1 MHTPETSAYADSRLK
16 TEESYW
22 MFSYSALKSETGAV
36 TGVFCALT
44 EVTPTYLSNRRM
56 RTVQQLTVRT
66 ASLATTPAVCDAAI
80 SVLSDNTAD
89 LPFSLLYLADGTTL
103 RLVGKSGFLYLDRAP
118 KQFDVSGA
126 GKVWTDLSST
136 NPAFHSALLASLSSS
151 AACMPTSDTFAL
163 TDFSASPLTSG
174 TVFIPLRTTQSG
186 DLLGLLV
193 VGRNPRRALDD
204 DYISFLGM
212 TGGAI
217 TSALVTA
224 RDQEQ
229 TQQRMRSLAELD
241 RARTT
246 FFSSVS
252 HEVRPS
258 LAHLWPDSIGDRTGV
273 VVFALKAQPLVSHAA
288 HAAARSPGGAAP
300 QPRPRLRRAGASGDG
315 AAQRAPHA
323 PPRQRPVG
331 LLAPRS
337 GPRQG
342 VVPAGESHR
351 RHPRPRL
358 RLPRRVRAG
367 RPGAARRERRQ
378 RPDRLRRHR
387 DVGEGARGLAH
398 HEGPILPKCLL

>member
-1 MHTPETSAYADSRLK
+1 MHTPDTPPYADSCLQ

-56 RTVQQLTVRT
+56 RTVQQLSVRT

-80 SVLSDNTAD
+80 SVLSENTAD
-89 LPFSLLYLADGTTL
+89 LPFSLLYLTDGTTL
-103 RLVGKSGFLYLDRAP
+103 RLVGKSGFLHLDRTP
-118 KQFDVSGA
+118 KQFDVSGS
-126 GKVWTDLSST
+126 GQVWTDLSST

-174 TVFIPLRTTQSG
+174 TVFIPLRTKQSG

-204 DYISFLGM
+204 DYTSFLGM
-212 TGGAI
+212 LGGAI

-229 TQQRMRSLAELD
+229 TQQRMRALAELD
-241 RARTT
+241 RARTA

-252 HEVRPS
+252 HEVRFLTARSSVGLTSAIAGPMHCIY
-258 LAHLWPDSIGDRTGV
+258 LRAHSV
-273 VVFALKAQPLVSHAA
+273 AVSHAP
-288 HAAARSPGGAAP
+288 HAPARPPGGAAP
-300 QPRPRLRRAGASGDG
+300 QPRPRLRRARASGDG
-315 AAQRAPHA
+315 ATQRAPHA
-323 PPRQRPVG
+323 PPRQC
-331 LLAPRS
+331 
-337 GPRQG
+337 
-342 VVPAGESHR
+342 
-351 RHPRPRL
+351 
-358 RLPRRVRAG
+358 
-367 RPGAARRERRQ
+367 AA
-378 RPDRLRRHR
+378 
-387 DVGEGARGLAH
+387 
-398 HEGPILPKCLL
+398 